1 MNTAVA
7 GRMPVSINHSKAI
20 YAKDVDVDAT
30 KNQTL
35 HALASGK
42 VVRSQGAAKYA
53 WTITFVCPEDK
64 AQFLQLQDGG
74 IDREDNEGFT
84 ITYTKGAE
92 AKVNGDVTYKME
104 TSITLGTAPTP
115 WTEAIAPEVTETAD
129 TIAITFPNGP
139 DNNYAR
145 LKITQP

>member
-74 IDREDNEGFT
+74 IDRDDNEGFT
-84 ITYTKGAE
+84 ITYTKGGE
-92 AKVNGDVTYKME
+92 TYMLLDCGINSDKI
-104 TSITLGTAPTP
+104 SSDQDGKLDQVLSGVACDRKRTA
-115 WTEAIAPEVTETAD
+115 
-129 TIAITFPNGP
+129 
-139 DNNYAR
+139 
-145 LKITQP
+145 